1 MFQLNLLLTIAW
13 MALIG
18 EFTLESFV
26 EGFIVTF
33 IVVGLSN
40 FYSRDVR
47 TGYFVRFFK
56 TMKVFLG
63 FVVEVMKASLRV
75 AAIVINPRLNIR
87 PAVVAVPLDIE
98 RDEQITLFANM
109 ITLTPG
115 TLSLDVS
122 NDKKTLYVHTIDLDD
137 VDAFRAELKNGF
149 EAQVREV
156 TEWEK

>member
-18 EFTLESFV
+18 EFTLESFL

-40 FYSRDVR
+40 VYSRDAR
-47 TGYFVRFFK
+47 TGYFVRFIK
-56 TMKVFLG
+56 TWKVIFG
-63 FVVEVMKASLRV
+63 FIIEVMKASLRV
-75 AAIVINPRLNIR
+75 AAIVVNPRLNIR
-87 PAVVAVPLDIE
+87 PAVIAVPLDIE
-98 RDEQITLFANM
+98 GDGQITMFANM

-122 NDKKTLYVHTIDLDD
+122 NDKKTLYVHAIDVDD
-137 VDAFRAELKNGF
+137 VEAFRAELKNGF